1 MIRFV
6 GMSALLCAAPAF
18 AAMLGPSPYL
28 SAADSPFAGGSF
40 TYFHL
45 ENFESGSL
53 TVPGVTLFGGSF
65 LAPGGATDSV
75 DGDDGSIDGSGTAG
89 RSLYSSGLFSFFFTF
104 DPLALGGLP
113 THAGIVWTDVGTATP
128 AFGVGPVT
136 FQAFDAAN
144 VLIGTVG
151 PTLLGDGS
159 INGFTLEDRF
169 FGVTHAA
176 GIGRIEISMSNTQDW
191 EVDHLQYGLA
201 SAAIPEPGTMLLTGA
216 GLLAAFT
223 LKLRPRSN

>member
-28 SAADSPFAGGSF
+28 SSADSPFAGGSF

-53 TVPGVTLFGGSF
+53 TVPGVTLSGGSF
-65 LAPGGATDSV
+65 LASSGTTDSV

-89 RSLYSSGLFSFFFTF
+89 RSLYSSGLSSLSFTF
-104 DPLALGGLP
+104 DPLALGSLP
-113 THAGIVWTDVGTATP
+113 THAGIVWTDIGTATP
-128 AFGVGPVT
+128 TFGVGPVT

-144 VLIGTVG
+144 VLIGTIG
-151 PTLLGDGS
+151 PTSLGDGS
-159 INGFTLEDRF
+159 VNGFTAEDRF

-176 GIGRIEISMSNTQDW
+176 GISRIVISMSNTTDW

-201 SAAIPEPGTMLLTGA
+201 STAIPEPGTMLLTGA
-216 GLLAAFT
+216 GLLAAFA
-223 LKLRPRSN
+223 LKRRPRSN